1 LSHAI
6 LVFVFCLGT
15 GRILIDETMVKN
27 YLKLMLAIV
36 LTSQAM
42 AQAIPS
48 NVPKDGLVGWWPF
61 NGNANDESGNG
72 NHGTV
77 NGATLTSDRN
87 GKENSAY
94 SFDGFKDYMSINKSN
109 SLNINSEI
117 TISVW
122 FKLTNWDKIVNTWA
136 SLISKST
143 SPSICNYRIS
153 INTKE
158 VSFIYKGKDYNLKYD
173 PSLIKLDVWNNIVVL
188 VNDNTKTLSIFI
200 NNSKL
205 NNNLTINN
213 FSDGEDMD
221 LEFGRDQ
228 PGATDYFYGS
238 LDDIA
243 IYNRA
248 LSKQEIK
255 QLYEGCPRETA
266 TLNPTNGVVLKNSN
280 PITLSASPSG
290 GVFKGKA
297 ILNGDFTPKNA
308 TLGSNSVDYHFIN
321 SQGCKDSTQF
331 KVVVYDT
338 LGTVCSSTDTL
349 KIKFQ
354 LTTGIKAGQL
364 TAMNVYPNPTSD
376 VLIIEAS
383 DVNALKN
390 YTYRIVNL
398 DGKEVYKNSVIATK
412 TEISLKTL
420 GSKGIYVLH
429 ILDENGTSIENKKIV
444 LE

>member
-1 LSHAI
+1 
-6 LVFVFCLGT
+6 
-15 GRILIDETMVKN
+15 MVKN

-266 TLNPTNGVVLKNSN
+266 TLNPTNGVVLKVTELQKVEIPKKENFN
-280 PITLSASPSG
+280 NQQ
-290 GVFKGKA
+290 VFNNQ
-297 ILNGDFTPKNA
+297 LNFN
-308 TLGSNSVDYHFIN
+308 
-321 SQGCKDSTQF
+321 
-331 KVVVYDT
+331 
-338 LGTVCSSTDTL
+338 
-349 KIKFQ
+349 
-354 LTTGIKAGQL
+354 
-364 TAMNVYPNPTSD
+364 
-376 VLIIEAS
+376 E
-383 DVNALKN
+383 
-390 YTYRIVNL
+390 
-398 DGKEVYKNSVIATK
+398 DGEWR
-412 TEISLKTL
+412 
-420 GSKGIYVLH
+420 
-429 ILDENGTSIENKKIV
+429 
-444 LE
+444 

>member
-1 LSHAI
+1 LYQCFHIFPEISNNSPI
-6 LVFVFCLGT
+6 ITFRYSGYGT
-15 GRILIDETMVKN
+15 QIDYV
-27 YLKLMLAIV
+27 
-36 LTSQAM
+36 
-42 AQAIPS
+42 S
-48 NVPKDGLVGWWPF
+48 NVDLY
-61 NGNANDESGNG
+61 
-72 NHGTV
+72 T
-77 NGATLTSDRN
+77 
-87 GKENSAY
+87 
-94 SFDGFKDYMSINKSN
+94 
-109 SLNINSEI
+109 
-117 TISVW
+117 
-122 FKLTNWDKIVNTWA
+122 
-136 SLISKST
+136 
-143 SPSICNYRIS
+143 
-153 INTKE
+153 
-158 VSFIYKGKDYNLKYD
+158 
-173 PSLIKLDVWNNIVVL
+173 WNNIIGVL
-188 VNDNTKTLSIFI
+188 ENKLVKLYINGNLVSQTDGKNWNTIKTDLFI
-200 NNSKL
+200 GRLVSYDDI
-205 NNNLTINN
+205 T
-213 FSDGEDMD
+213 DGE
-221 LEFGRDQ
+221 
-228 PGATDYFYGS
+228 

-248 LSKQEIK
+248 LSEQEIK
-255 QLYEGCPRETA
+255 QLYEGCSRQTA

-280 PITLSASPSG
+280 PITLSATPSG

-338 LGTVCSSTDTL
+338 LGIVCSSTDTL
-349 KIKFQ
+349 KIKVQ

-398 DGKEVYKNSVIATK
+398 EGKEVYKNSVTASK
-412 TEISLKTL
+412 TEISLKSI

>member
-1 LSHAI
+1 
-6 LVFVFCLGT
+6 
-15 GRILIDETMVKN
+15 MVKN

-77 NGATLTSDRN
+77 NGATLTVDRFGRSN
-87 GKENSAY
+87 NAY
-94 SFDGFKDYMSINKSN
+94 SFDNIINYN
-109 SLNINSEI
+109 EI
-117 TISVW
+117 TISAKSLDNLTNAISIFGW
-122 FKLTNWDKIVNTWA
+122 FKANELSNFAQI
-136 SLISKST
+136 L
-143 SPSICNYRIS
+143 
-153 INTKE
+153 
-158 VSFIYKGKDYNLKYD
+158 GKR
-173 PSLIKLDVWNNIVVL
+173 
-188 VNDNTKTLSIFI
+188 
-200 NNSKL
+200 L
-205 NNNLTINN
+205 NNNYAP
-213 FSDGEDMD
+213 FSSLAIQKGVSNETWRVQMSTNTTTDFLLSTNSELVDSVWISFCITYDGNSLKYYEDGKLLAKSPLSGNILYND
-221 LEFGRDQ
+221 SPLIFG
-228 PGATDYFYGS
+228 GS
-238 LDDIA
+238 ASGIGQSFRGQIDDIA

-248 LSKQEIK
+248 LSELEIK

-280 PITLSASPSG
+280 PITLNATPSG

-308 TLGSNSVDYHFIN
+308 TLGSNSFDYHFVN

-398 DGKEVYKNSVIATK
+398 EGKEVYKNFVTATK

>member
-1 LSHAI
+1 
-6 LVFVFCLGT
+6 
-15 GRILIDETMVKN
+15 MVKN

-77 NGATLTSDRN
+77 NGATLTVDRFGRSN
-87 GKENSAY
+87 NAY
-94 SFDGFKDYMSINKSN
+94 SFDN
-109 SLNINSEI
+109 NIRSH
-117 TISVW
+117 ISVANFPNLPSGSSNYSISGW
-122 FKLTNWDKIVNTWA
+122 FKNEGYNNGTIVFWGTPLHGQNCEIR
-136 SLISKST
+136 L
-143 SPSICNYRIS
+143 YG
-153 INTKE
+153 E
-158 VSFIYKGKDYNLKYD
+158 VC
-173 PSLIKLDVWNNIVVL
+173 
-188 VNDNTKTLSIFI
+188 I
-200 NNSKL
+200 NNSGIGGGWWSPSQVTYCESSMSDTDWHYVSLVYNVSKISLFIDGMQVGSILPGLKPNL
-205 NNNLTINN
+205 NNENFTIGGQLWAVGVTNQFN
-213 FSDGEDMD
+213 
-221 LEFGRDQ
+221 
-228 PGATDYFYGS
+228 DYFFQGK

-248 LSKQEIK
+248 LSEQEIK

-308 TLGSNSVDYHFIN
+308 TLGSNSFDYHFVN

-349 KIKFQ
+349 KIKVQ

-376 VLIIEAS
+376 V
-383 DVNALKN
+383 
-390 YTYRIVNL
+390 
-398 DGKEVYKNSVIATK
+398 
-412 TEISLKTL
+412 
-420 GSKGIYVLH
+420 
-429 ILDENGTSIENKKIV
+429 
-444 LE
+444 

>member
-1 LSHAI
+1 
-6 LVFVFCLGT
+6 
-15 GRILIDETMVKN
+15 MVKN

-42 AQAIPS
+42 AQVIPS
-48 NVPKDGLVGWWPF
+48 NVSKDGLVGWWPF

-77 NGATLTSDRN
+77 NGATLTFDRFGRSN
-87 GKENSAY
+87 CAY
-94 SFDGFKDYMSINKSN
+94 SFDGIDDYIQCNVKKIPLNNSN
-109 SLNINSEI
+109 R
-117 TISVW
+117 TISLW
-122 FKLTNWDKIVNTWA
+122 CNLNSFPSPGQGYYFASYGSYQAYSYQGNSIGISNNSPILTFRYSGYGHPGTYIDYA
-136 SLISKST
+136 Q
-143 SPSICNYRIS
+143 
-153 INTKE
+153 E
-158 VSFIYKGKDYNLKYD
+158 VEIKKWYNLVGIIEDGKV
-173 PSLIKLDVWNNIVVL
+173 KL
-188 VNDNTKTLSIFI
+188 FI
-200 NNSKL
+200 NGILVSSANSSGW
-205 NNNLTINN
+205 NTI
-213 FSDGEDMD
+213 FSD
-221 LEFGRDQ
+221 FFIGRLVSYDDF
-228 PGATDYFYGS
+228 TDGY

-248 LSKQEIK
+248 LSEQEIK

-280 PITLSASPSG
+280 PVTLSATPSG

-308 TLGSNSVDYHFIN
+308 TLGSNSVDYHFVN

-376 VLIIEAS
+376 VLFIEAS

-398 DGKEVYKNSVIATK
+398 EGKEVYKNFVTATK

>member
-1 LSHAI
+1 
-6 LVFVFCLGT
+6 
-15 GRILIDETMVKN
+15 
-27 YLKLMLAIV
+27 MLAIV

-48 NVPKDGLVGWWPF
+48 NVPKDGLIGWWPF

-94 SFDGFKDYMSINKSN
+94 SFDGLDNMISTNMSS
-109 SLNINSEI
+109 SS
-117 TISVW
+117 
-122 FKLTNWDKIVNTWA
+122 
-136 SLISKST
+136 
-143 SPSICNYRIS
+143 
-153 INTKE
+153 
-158 VSFIYKGKDYNLKYD
+158 
-173 PSLIKLDVWNNIVVL
+173 
-188 VNDNTKTLSIFI
+188 KTLSISVWVKVEKDKFSYPLGFGDNEQIGGYGLGFSSVTGECQLKEHSFFVYDGYEKCQNIIQTESVNEINKWENITFI
-200 NNSKL
+200 LQNNSISLYK
-205 NNNLTINN
+205 NNKFQGTNDNFLLTGINL
-213 FSDGEDMD
+213 
-221 LEFGRDQ
+221 LQFGRRNDNFWSFGGQ
-228 PGATDYFYGS
+228 I
-238 LDDIA
+238 DDIA

-248 LSKQEIK
+248 LSEQEIK
-255 QLYEGCPRETA
+255 QLYDGCPREKA

-280 PITLSASPSG
+280 PITLSATPSG

-297 ILNGDFTPKNA
+297 ILNGDFIPKNA
-308 TLGSNSVDYHFIN
+308 TLGSNSVDYRFVN

-338 LGTVCSSTDTL
+338 LGIVCSSTDTL
-349 KIKFQ
+349 KIKVQ
-354 LTTGIKAGQL
+354 LTTGIKAGQM

-383 DVNALKN
+383 DLNALKN

-398 DGKEVYKNSVIATK
+398 EGKEVYKYFVTSVK

-420 GSKGIYVLH
+420 GSKGVYVLH
-429 ILDENGTSIENKKIV
+429 ILDEKGTSIENKKIV